1 MKKTTLIIILGV
13 LTICCIILGS
23 IKHLGGTFK
32 KSKVTEYS
40 RDFDYEE
47 KDSFSQKLEA
57 FSAIKMSCSI
67 AEIKIEEG
75 DNFKIESQYNK
86 EILKPT
92 FSVKDGK
99 LEVFQKENRG
109 NSFLGGNH
117 NCKILITLPAKVKL
131 DDININSNI
140 GDVRLREFTAERI
153 KVNLN
158 IGEVSVRNLD
168 FENIEINNNIGEIS
182 IDPTGSLEDYDIS
195 INSDIGEVNVN
206 GKRYRHN
213 YTKKSASKKSIK
225 ANTNIGE
232 IRIK

>member
-40 RDFDYEE
+40 RDIDYEE

-99 LEVFQKENRG
+99 LDLNPFTEETIPIMAYRRDNIQKLIELKSMLEYHSVFLY
-109 NSFLGGNH
+109 FLEEASH
-117 NCKILITLPAKVKL
+117 DELALKCTK
-131 DDININSNI
+131 
-140 GDVRLREFTAERI
+140 RL
-153 KVNLN
+153 K
-158 IGEVSVRNLD
+158 
-168 FENIEINNNIGEIS
+168 
-182 IDPTGSLEDYDIS
+182 
-195 INSDIGEVNVN
+195 
-206 GKRYRHN
+206 
-213 YTKKSASKKSIK
+213 
-225 ANTNIGE
+225 
-232 IRIK
+232 